1 MENETKNI
9 CCNSTCG
16 DHWESLSIPVF
27 MFVFG
32 VVGNIIA
39 IAVLSKYKRERKE
52 SAFYTLVCGLAVT
65 DLLGTC
71 LASPVTIKTYIDCTV
86 LGGKALCNFHSFLL
100 LFFGVAGLSIICA
113 MSVERY
119 LAINHPYFYQR
130 RIDQQLAGWTLFA
143 IYAGNVLFCSFPV
156 FGMGENVRQYPY
168 TWCFIN
174 WRTNDSLHAS
184 YSFLYAGVSSL
195 LIVVTLVC
203 NVLVCG
209 TLVVM
214 HRGSMGRLVHR
225 DSVKDRWK
233 ASTSAEE
240 IQMMLLLIVTSVVV
254 LVCST
259 PLVVRVFINQITHP
273 AVEKD
278 MGNPNLQA
286 IRIASMNP
294 ILDPWVYILLRRAVF
309 HRVMGLAKRAFNRQG
324 NSVVPGSRQAVLYLA
339 SDKGL
344 VTMLQAQGPGCPGE
358 ESQALSQ
365 ENQCF
370 GLRDSE
376 ETAERQRQTA

>member
-1 MENETKNI
+1 MENETMHI

-16 DHWESLSIPVF
+16 DDWESLSTPVF

-71 LASPVTIKTYIDCTV
+71 LASPVTIKTYLDCTV
-86 LGGKALCNFHSFLL
+86 LDGKAMCNFHSFLL

-174 WRTNDSLHAS
+174 WRTNDSFHAS

-240 IQMMLLLIVTSVVV
+240 IQMMLLLIFTSVVV
-254 LVCST
+254 LVCSS
-259 PLVVRVFINQITHP
+259 PLVVRDV
-273 AVEKD
+273 
-278 MGNPNLQA
+278 
-286 IRIASMNP
+286 S
-294 ILDPWVYILLRRAVF
+294 LLSTF
-309 HRVMGLAKRAFNRQG
+309 TTL
-324 NSVVPGSRQAVLYLA
+324 
-339 SDKGL
+339 
-344 VTMLQAQGPGCPGE
+344 
-358 ESQALSQ
+358 
-365 ENQCF
+365 
-370 GLRDSE
+370 
-376 ETAERQRQTA
+376 